1 MKRLSTAVIVLVLAP
16 MVALAQ
22 TATGSTETQAAAEN
36 SSPVAQT
43 APSSTPSTT
52 PSTDASSGT
61 AAQPAATATA
71 TAAPKK
77 KSALANAVQARTPEE
92 QARQSGFQFL
102 VQLDHYLGT
111 GTFVDASKYAN
122 LSTFLTV
129 VPRYLF
135 AIGKQRVVASVTA
148 RMAYEYTMPDVETG
162 RKASFYDTRV
172 SLSSPALFRE
182 KWLTGIAFSPNV
194 SLAIPTSPESW
205 NAGMITSVSAGVTM
219 SRQLKMFDLIGSI
232 GGARSFYTG
241 AQNGVRA
248 SNARDENGNL
258 YVVCRAGEPVC
269 GFSNMNPAWSFN
281 IGLTVQ
287 WRATGNLMVYAGYT
301 YLKTWRYSATN
312 TVDQYTPQAVDA
324 NGKPVATV
332 GLGSADRTSTYVG
345 ASYQLNEHY
354 SLDLGVQTSQTPL
367 HPTGE
372 VRFPFLSFGT
382 WADNN
387 TSLYF
392 TITAAY

>member
-1 MKRLSTAVIVLVLAP
+1 MKRLSTAVIVLVLTP
-16 MVALAQ
+16 VVALAQ
-22 TATGSTETQAAAEN
+22 VATGSTETQAAAEN

-43 APSSTPSTT
+43 APSSTTSTSSSDAPTSTT
-52 PSTDASSGT
+52 
-61 AAQPAATATA
+61 AQPAATATA
-71 TAAPKK
+71 TAPPKK

-111 GTFVDASKYAN
+111 GTFVDASKYSYLAG
-122 LSTFLTV
+122 FLTV

-135 AIGKQRVVASVTA
+135 AIGKQRVVASVIA

-162 RKASFYDTRV
+162 RKVSFYDTRV

-194 SLAIPTSPESW
+194 SLTIPTSPESW
-205 NAGMITSVSAGVTM
+205 NAGMVTALTAGVTM
-219 SRQLKMFDLIGSI
+219 SRQVKMFDLIGSI
-232 GGARSFYTG
+232 GGSRSFYTG

-248 SNARDENGNL
+248 SDARDENGNL

-287 WRATGNLMVYAGYT
+287 WRATGNLMVYGGYT

-312 TVDQYTPQAVDA
+312 TVDPYTPQAVDA

-332 GLGSADRTSTYVG
+332 GLGSADRTSTFVG

-354 SLDLGVQTSQTPL
+354 SLDLGVSTSQSPL
-367 HPTGE
+367 HPTGQ

-392 TITAAY
+392 TLTAAY